1 MAPKTK
7 AKAEVVT
14 TPTTT
19 ESITTFVILGLITY
33 LPTRYLPLYLAPELY
48 ISCFYVYPADVRFDI
63 TWMTWATD
71 YGLAVWMA
79 FWIWRVNRWRVREI
93 AGSDGARCRHHNQ
106 LVTQVC
112 LMLSCYLVSVV
123 CGGYGHSN
131 YTTGA
136 EVLNTTSF
144 RVLWTF
150 CVGSVALAGGFIG
163 SIASLLQE
171 SLETTQSTA
180 IVLPRSFKLPRKLW
194 WLFGT
199 IWLGVTAAGGL
210 SMCRPACDIF
220 LAGVTQFVPFTYLL
234 LCGLGNYLLVDR
246 GGEEGDATKYNKRQP
261 GLRYRLLLVY
271 GSLGNAPLL
280 WLYPLLARTDLSLG
294 VINFI
299 LHISLAMAW
308 GSQGAALEEFVK
320 CF

>member
-1 MAPKTK
+1 MARMKKTRTQ
-7 AKAEVVT
+7 AEAVT
-14 TPTTT
+14 TPATT
-19 ESITTFVILGLITY
+19 SPIALFIIVGFIAYHL
-33 LPTRYLPLYLAPELY
+33 TRYLPLYLAPELY
-48 ISCFYVYPADVRFDI
+48 VSCFYVYPADVRFDI
-63 TWMTWATD
+63 TWLTWATD
-71 YGLAVWMA
+71 YGLAVWMV

-93 AGSDGARCRHHNQ
+93 GSDGARRRHNQ

-112 LMLSCYLVSVV
+112 LLLTCYLISVL
-123 CGGYGHSN
+123 CGAYGHST
-131 YTTGA
+131 YTAGA
-136 EVLNTTSF
+136 EMLNTTSF

-163 SIASLLQE
+163 SVSSLLQE

-180 IVLPRSFKLPRKLW
+180 IVLPRSVKLPRGLW

-199 IWLGVTAAGGL
+199 IVLGVTAAGGL

-220 LAGVTQFVPFTYLL
+220 LAGVTHTIPFTFLA
-234 LCGLGNYLLVDR
+234 LCGLGNYLADS
-246 GGEEGDATKYNKRQP
+246 GGGDNKYSKRQP

-280 WLYPLLARTDLSLG
+280 WLYPILARTDLTLG
-294 VINFI
+294 TINGL
-299 LHISLAMAW
+299 LHVNLALAW
-308 GSQGAALEEFVK
+308 GAQGAALEEFVK